1 MKLIVAAENLFL
13 GITETLNISQ
23 HRRFSGAFRRIKRD
37 ACNFIKRETQV
48 FIKRGTSVF
57 L

>member
-23 HRRFSGAFRRIKRD
+23 HRRFLWSFQEDQKG
-37 ACNFIKRETQV
+37 CLQ
-48 FIKRGTSVF
+48 
-57 L
+57 LH